1 MMSGAQ
7 IAELSRQ
14 AARKAAREKK
24 YPLLVEQGDIDACQ
38 LLLERGQ
45 VPHLGIPFIGDW
57 RPRGYKPVGEPL
69 FVDSSGFGSER
80 EPALTQRQFVAK
92 LRAGYAYAVI
102 EAGQFQVYVQEFIPP
117 HPTKAQREEAK

>member
-1 MMSGAQ
+1 MMSPSY

-24 YPLLVEQGDIDACQ
+24 YPLLVEQGDIDACH

-45 VPHLGIPFIGDW
+45 LPHLGIPFIGDW

-69 FVDSSGFGSER
+69 FVDSSGFGSAS
-80 EPALTQRQFVAK
+80 EPALTQREFVAR

-102 EAGQFQVYVQEFIPP
+102 EAGQFQCYVQEFIPP
-117 HPTKAQREEAK
+117 HPTKAQRAEVR